1 MATTNT
7 NIKIT
12 QGLSLQGALFVHVGG
27 AVAFAPLSYE
37 VQGNN
42 VKFTFG
48 VPFSFVVNAGTTIT
62 KLEVI
67 DQETNTVILN
77 EALSIVVEKDD
88 VVFIDEVSFTL
99 LD

>member
-1 MATTNT
+1 MATNLDM
-7 NIKIT
+7 KIA
-12 QGLSLQGALFVHVGG
+12 QGLTLQGALFIEINGVH
-27 AVAFAPLSYE
+27 AFAPLDYE

-48 VPFSFVVNAGTTIT
+48 VPFSFVVESGTTIT
-62 KLEVI
+62 SLKVI
-67 DQETNTVILN
+67 DVETTTTLFNETLN
-77 EALSIVVEKDD
+77 IAVATDD